1 MPKLLDVVHQQ
12 IQKRK
17 RQFILTGSS
26 ARRLKQKGA
35 NLLAGRAWELSL
47 YPFTTEELGKDFDLK
62 NVLERGSL
70 PDAILAPDSESC
82 REYLRAYVSTYLQK
96 EIQAEQWV
104 RKLGPFRRFLAIAA
118 QMNGKI
124 VNKSK
129 IAKQIGVDAVT
140 IGNYFE
146 ILEDTLIGF
155 FLPPFHRSIRKAQKL
170 SSKFYFI
177 DPGIVRALNR
187 TLTVE
192 LLPQTFAWG
201 DAFEH
206 WVILEFV
213 KQASYRRLDWELSY
227 IRTKEGVEIDLVI
240 DRPRLPV
247 LLVEIKSKSKVTESD
262 AKALET
268 LGKDI
273 SKDSERVLLSMDRL
287 PQQFGGTKAYHWQEG
302 LRKILS

>member
-1 MPKLLDVVHQQ
+1 
-12 IQKRK
+12 
-17 RQFILTGSS
+17 
-26 ARRLKQKGA
+26 
-35 NLLAGRAWELSL
+35 
-47 YPFTTEELGKDFDLK
+47 
-62 NVLERGSL
+62 
-70 PDAILAPDSESC
+70 
-82 REYLRAYVSTYLQK
+82 
-96 EIQAEQWV
+96 
-104 RKLGPFRRFLAIAA
+104 
-118 QMNGKI
+118 
-124 VNKSK
+124 
-129 IAKQIGVDAVT
+129 
-140 IGNYFE
+140 
-146 ILEDTLIGF
+146 
-155 FLPPFHRSIRKAQKL
+155 
-170 SSKFYFI
+170 
-177 DPGIVRALNR
+177 
-187 TLTVE
+187 LTVE